1 VRLIIAHV
9 NGDHGLLYTTT
20 GTLLTKLSTG
30 VNGATRAAVPERVF
44 QGANGSRLRGGIGVR
59 SEAGHPP
66 IFIAFQAALGN
77 IVANI
82 VDQRA
87 DSLMRAVCRSDPDL
101 LGRPVTCY
109 VVLKSCGDG
118 ALEPGPEE
126 EKWRRKSGVAAR

>member
-1 VRLIIAHV
+1 MRLIIAHA

-20 GTLLTKLSTG
+20 GTLLTKLPTG
-30 VNGATRAAVPERVF
+30 ANGAARAAAPEGVF
-44 QGANGSRLRGGIGVR
+44 QGANGARLRDGICVR
-59 SEAGHPP
+59 SGARHPP

-82 VDQRA
+82 VDQRTTP
-87 DSLMRAVCRSDPDL
+87 LMRAVCRPDPDL

-109 VVLKSCGDG
+109 VVLKSCGDRV
-118 ALEPGPEE
+118 LEPGPEE